1 MKLRPKKRVEL
12 FEVREEEVARR
23 LGVPREMVREW
34 RADHLYEGDDWEMVA
49 REIRYSQAGLEKLR
63 EILKKTLPDGA
74 RTPDISRGQ
83 LLLPARA
90 ASLEPAEALVERV
103 YSGNRKYMAAI
114 MAGRPV
120 TVRVH
125 DNRNFLP
132 GMTIQA
138 RDLAPAG
145 GGKLWDF
152 VGRCPRGRGRW

>member
-1 MKLRPKKRVEL
+1 MRKKRVEL

-23 LGVPREMVREW
+23 LGIPREMVREW
-34 RADHLYEGDDWEMVA
+34 RAEHLYEGDDWDMVA
-49 REIRYSQAGLEKLR
+49 REIRYSPAGLEKLR
-63 EILKKTLPDGA
+63 EILKKTLPDGV

-90 ASLEPAEALVERV
+90 ASLAPADARV
-103 YSGNRKYMAAI
+103 ARVFCGNRKYMAAE
-114 MAGRPV
+114 MKGRPV
-120 TVRVH
+120 TIRVH

-145 GGKLWDF
+145 GGTLWDF
-152 VGRCPRGRGRW
+152 VGRSPRGRGRW